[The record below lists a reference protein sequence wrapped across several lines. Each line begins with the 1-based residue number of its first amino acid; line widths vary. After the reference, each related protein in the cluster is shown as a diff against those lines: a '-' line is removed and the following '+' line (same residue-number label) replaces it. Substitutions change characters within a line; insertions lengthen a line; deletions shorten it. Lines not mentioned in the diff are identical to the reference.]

1 MTRSLHRSLVAI
13 VALMLSALVLA
24 DGHGHAHDHD
34 HDSPIAE
41 FVILDRGADRAPVA
55 DVHGEHWHGRL
66 PDVPLDGRVSLGAV
80 IVSADGRDRDLS
92 DPSVNDF
99 GVALAPGAPV
109 GVVELV
115 DHGDHVHVRGTQV
128 GMSEIVFTWTHRGEL
143 RYTTPPIAV
152 RVVDPSHAHDD
163 DHEHDHEH
171 EHEHEHEHDHDH
183 EHEHDHDHDH
193 EHDHDHDHDH
203 GHGYD
208 HHHGALEGVRLL
220 VASLDGPELLVL
232 DAADGDTL
240 GRFTVPSLGRV
251 YQLPNMQL
259 AAVVNRDAN
268 RVTFVHSGL
277 MAVDHG
283 DHQDLLKGTPYVLKT
298 VNLGPMPTHFFASG
312 NDIAVYNDGD
322 GSMAWLDARLLG
334 ISLDFVQVLGP
345 EADHGSLA
353 VIEGHLVGGGL
364 REAGVRV
371 YDRSE
376 RQVASFGGCPGLHG
390 QATLGAAVAF
400 GCSDGVLLVEARG
413 GGTFAAHKIG
423 NPPGTPENARVGTL
437 ASHPA
442 SDVMIGNFGQG
453 IAIIDPTARSLTPVS
468 LPAAPMAMRFD
479 DAGTLFV
486 LTSDGALHA
495 LDAVSGAVRSSVQVL
510 EAWGQGQPRPSF
522 TLYDG
527 HAFVTDP
534 AHGALWLVDLDH
546 MEVETHYHLPFAPS
560 GVAVMAIPGAVMH

>member
-13 VALMLSALVLA
+13 VALMLSAFVLA
-24 DGHGHAHDHD
+24 DGHGHAHDHDHD

-55 DVHGEHWHGRL
+55 DIHGDHWHGRI

-99 GVALAPGAPV
+99 GVALAPGAPE

-115 DHGDHVHVRGTQV
+115 DHGDHVHVRGVQV
-128 GMSEIVFTWTHRGEL
+128 GVSEVVFTWTHRGEL

-152 RVVDPSHAHDD
+152 RVVDPSQAHD
-163 DHEHDHEH
+163 
-171 EHEHEHEHDHDH
+171 
-183 EHEHDHDHDH
+183 
-193 EHDHDHDHDH
+193 DHDHDHDH
-203 GHGYD
+203 AHD
-208 HHHGALEGVRLL
+208 HHHHHGALEGVRLL

-283 DHQDLLKGTPYVLKT
+283 DHQDLLQGTPYVLKT
-298 VNLGPMPTHFFASG
+298 VNLGPMPTHFFAIG

-353 VIEGHLVGGGL
+353 VIEGYLVGGGL

-371 YDRSE
+371 FDRDE
-376 RQVASFGGCPGLHG
+376 RQLASFGGCPGLHG
-390 QATLGAAVAF
+390 QATLGGVVAF

-423 NPPGTPENARVGTL
+423 NPAGTPENARVGTL
-437 ASHPA
+437 TSHPA

-453 IAIIDPTARSLTPVS
+453 IAIIDPTARSLTPVA

-486 LTSDGALHA
+486 LTGDGALHA
-495 LDAVSGAVRSSVQVL
+495 LDAASGAVRSSVSVV
-510 EAWGQGQPRPSF
+510 EAWEQGQPRPGF
-522 TLYDG
+522 TLYGD

-534 AHGALWLVDLDH
+534 AHGAVWVVDLDH
-546 MEVETHYHLPFAPS
+546 MEVETHYDLPFAPS
-560 GVAVMAIPGAVMH
+560 GVAVMAIPGAVIH